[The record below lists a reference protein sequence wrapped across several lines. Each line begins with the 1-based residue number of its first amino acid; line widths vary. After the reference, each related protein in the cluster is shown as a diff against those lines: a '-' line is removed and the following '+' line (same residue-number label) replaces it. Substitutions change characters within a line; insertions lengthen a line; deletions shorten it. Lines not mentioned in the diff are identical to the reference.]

1 MNHSPPPRYEQYGS
15 LSNEAKDELRA
26 VIQAQIIECLNRFYA
41 IETGMWGSPL
51 SALMIRTVIKGQ
63 FEGKLYDLSALA
75 AALDLPVAS
84 VHRKVR
90 DLVTEGYLERLPR
103 GKSVYLAPTEKACVT
118 LDQSF
123 DDMISALQRLYRGKD
138 AKRS

>member
-1 MNHSPPPRYEQYGS
+1 MDHSPALQCDQYGS
-15 LSNEAKDELRA
+15 LSSEAKDELRA
-26 VIQAQIIECLNRFYA
+26 VIQAQILECLNRFYA

-90 DLVTEGYLERLPR
+90 DLVEEGYIQRLPR
-103 GKSVYLAPTEKACVT
+103 GKSVYLAPTEKTCVT

-123 DDMISALQRLYRGKD
+123 DDMISALQRLYRGGGVR
-138 AKRS
+138 RS